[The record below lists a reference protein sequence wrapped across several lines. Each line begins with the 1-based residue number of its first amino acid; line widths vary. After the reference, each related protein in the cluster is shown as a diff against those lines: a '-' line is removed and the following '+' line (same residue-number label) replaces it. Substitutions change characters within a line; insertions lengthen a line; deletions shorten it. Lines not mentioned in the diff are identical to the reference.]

1 MLSYPAYALL
11 KQSLPECR
19 VYALVPPYT
28 REMAEACPWI
38 DEILIDEWPDRG
50 IFANRALLSLFK
62 QHQFDAIISLYS
74 TTRVGL
80 FSWLAAIPYRLA
92 PATKLAQI
100 FYNHTIRQKRSL
112 SKQPE
117 YEYNLDLIRSFLTQ
131 INQTCKNISPP
142 YLQFP
147 VDAVGELKSQFMAR
161 HQISPEQKLIFIH
174 PGSGGSARN
183 LSTQQYARL
192 AAKLTSTSG
201 HIIVISA
208 GPGEYENAH
217 ILAKYLPD
225 TSHIIYESREGLRNF
240 AQHIQFSDLF
250 IGGSTGPVHVAGAL
264 DIPTVAFY
272 PRRRSATSLRWQTLN
287 SADKRLTF
295 SPPDDA
301 QEEDMTSIDIDAVAS
316 TISQHYLL

>member
-1 MLSYPAYALL
+1 MLSYPTYALL

-19 VYALVPPYT
+19 VYALVPSYT

-38 DEILIDEWPDRG
+38 DEILIDEWQGRG
-50 IFANRALLSLFK
+50 IFANRALFSLFK

-112 SKQPE
+112 SKKPE
-117 YEYNLDLIRSFLTQ
+117 YEYNLDLIRYFLTQ
-131 INQTCKNISPP
+131 INQTSKNISSP
-142 YLQFP
+142 YLQFS
-147 VDAVGELKSQFMAR
+147 VGEVSQLRSQFEAS
-161 HQISPEQKLIFIH
+161 HQIPPGQKLVFIH

-183 LSTQQYARL
+183 LNTQQYARL
-192 AAKLTSTSG
+192 AVKLTSTSG

-217 ILAKYLPD
+217 SLAKCLPG
-225 TSHIIYESREGLRNF
+225 TAHIIYESREGLRNF
-240 AQHIQFSDLF
+240 AQHIQFADLF

-264 DIPTVAFY
+264 DVPTVAFY
-272 PRRRSATSLRWQTLN
+272 PRRRSATSVRWQTLN
-287 SADKRLTF
+287 STDKRLTF

-301 QEEDMTSIDIDAVAS
+301 QEEDMSSINIDAVAN
-316 TISQHYLL
+316 TISKYYLL